1 MTAKEYLRQAWHL
14 DTKIDMK
21 LEQVAA
27 LHELAKKATST
38 LSDMPGAPTRNTHK
52 MEDII
57 IKIMMLENEVNDDID
72 MLVDLKDEIMG
83 VIGAV
88 DEEECRLV
96 LEKRYLCYETWEEI
110 ALDMHCGLRTI
121 YRIHGEALKKIA
133 VP

>member
-1 MTAKEYLRQAWHL
+1 MTAKEYLRQTRHL
-14 DTKIDMK
+14 DTKIDTK
-21 LEQVAA
+21 LEQVSA
-27 LHELAKKATST
+27 LHELARKATST
-38 LSDMPGAPTRNTHK
+38 LSDMPGSPTRNTHK

-72 MLVDLKDEIMG
+72 KLVDLKDEIMG